1 MKTGV
6 LVTVVLLL
14 SGCTLVPDYKRPPV
28 PRPPSFRGVTS
39 SDTGATGS
47 LADLAWWNLFQDE
60 ILQELI
66 KTTLRE
72 NQDLRAAAARVLEG
86 RALVTIA
93 RSFQFPFVNAS
104 VSGTWSHIEGRRSS
118 LQFQDALVGTGGFD
132 VGFEIDF
139 WGRFRRGTEA
149 ARAAFLATQEAR
161 RVVVTTLVSDVAST
175 YFFLRALDLE
185 RDIARQTLASR
196 QEALRLVK
204 MRASGG
210 VAALIDV
217 HQSEILVAQAAEVI
231 TDADR
236 AIEQTENALS
246 VLLGKTPEA
255 MPRGRPVGEQFAAP
269 PAPPGVPSAL
279 LERRPDI
286 QQAEAELHAA
296 TARIGVAKADYF
308 PRVFLSGAAAAGGIS
323 LDGSTFG
330 PQGLFAIGPSITLPI
345 FNAGRTGAGVDA
357 ARARAEE
364 AVARYRQTILQ
375 AFREVADGLVE
386 YRKRQEFRVQQEA
399 LVIASRDTTRLA
411 NIRYRGGVSSYL
423 EVLDSER
430 QLFDSELGL
439 VRSRR
444 DEVLAVVRIYKA
456 LGGGWQESDGHARV
470 P

>member
-1 MKTGV
+1 
-6 LVTVVLLL
+6 
-14 SGCTLVPDYKRPPV
+14 
-28 PRPPSFRGVTS
+28 
-39 SDTGATGS
+39 
-47 LADLAWWNLFQDE
+47 
-60 ILQELI
+60 
-66 KTTLRE
+66 TTLRE

-104 VSGTWSHIEGRRSS
+104 ASGTWSHIEGRRSS

-149 ARAAFLATQEAR
+149 ARAALLATQEAR

-185 RDIARQTLASR
+185 RDIA
-196 QEALRLVK
+196 
-204 MRASGG
+204 
-210 VAALIDV
+210 
-217 HQSEILVAQAAEVI
+217 
-231 TDADR
+231 
-236 AIEQTENALS
+236 
-246 VLLGKTPEA
+246 
-255 MPRGRPVGEQFAAP
+255 
-269 PAPPGVPSAL
+269 PSAL

-375 AFREVADGLVE
+375 
-386 YRKRQEFRVQQEA
+386 
-399 LVIASRDTTRLA
+399 
-411 NIRYRGGVSSYL
+411 
-423 EVLDSER
+423 
-430 QLFDSELGL
+430 
-439 VRSRR
+439 
-444 DEVLAVVRIYKA
+444 
-456 LGGGWQESDGHARV
+456 
-470 P
+470 